1 MGLIN
6 DARFYLMIA
15 LAALFL
21 IVVAM
26 CSSTQ
31 HGGTDAHMTSGV
43 TNSSTASADAASDDG
58 ETVMEENADQDAN
71 AEADD
76 AENKMEETVEAETA
90 TDTQALVATD
100 TATSTEDMQAA
111 NTTEEAAT
119 EEATEDAA
127 TAEEGTEE
135 TAAEEAAEATEDA
148 ATTEEASEEAATEDA
163 AAADSTENADTD
175 AASSESTTESVAM
188 SAEVEAFELSE
199 LASTGEMLPDF
210 GTDLGNLKSDMGRF
224 SGRVDE
230 ATGLFEQVK
239 EMISK

>member
-1 MGLIN
+1 
-6 DARFYLMIA
+6 
-15 LAALFL
+15 
-21 IVVAM
+21 
-26 CSSTQ
+26 
-31 HGGTDAHMTSGV
+31 
-43 TNSSTASADAASDDG
+43 
-58 ETVMEENADQDAN
+58 
-71 AEADD
+71 
-76 AENKMEETVEAETA
+76 
-90 TDTQALVATD
+90 
-100 TATSTEDMQAA
+100 MQAA

-135 TAAEEAAEATEDA
+135 TAAAEATEDA
-148 ATTEEASEEAATEDA
+148 ATTEEAATEDA

-210 GTDLGNLKSDMGRF
+210 GTDLGNLKSDMERF

>member
-43 TNSSTASADAASDDG
+43 TNSSTTSADAAVDDG
-58 ETVMEENADQDAN
+58 EARMEENAGQDAN

-119 EEATEDAA
+119 EEATEDTT
-127 TAEEGTEE
+127 TAEEG
-135 TAAEEAAEATEDA
+135 AEEAAAAEATEDA
-148 ATTEEASEEAATEDA
+148 ATTEEATEEAATEDA

-175 AASSESTTESVAM
+175 AASSESTTENVAM

>member
-76 AENKMEETVEAETA
+76 AENKMEETAEAETA

-127 TAEEGTEE
+127 TAEEG
-135 TAAEEAAEATEDA
+135 AEEAAAAEATEDA
-148 ATTEEASEEAATEDA
+148 ATTEEATEEAATEDA

-175 AASSESTTESVAM
+175 AASSESTTENVAM

>member
-43 TNSSTASADAASDDG
+43 TNSSTTSADAASDDG

-76 AENKMEETVEAETA
+76 AENKMEETAEAETA

-135 TAAEEAAEATEDA
+135 TAAAEATEDA
-148 ATTEEASEEAATEDA
+148 ATTEEAATEDA

-175 AASSESTTESVAM
+175 AASSESTAENVAM

>member
-43 TNSSTASADAASDDG
+43 TNSSTASADPASDDG
-58 ETVMEENADQDAN
+58 ETMMEENADQDAN

-76 AENKMEETVEAETA
+76 AENKMEETAEAETA

-111 NTTEEAAT
+111 NTTDEADT
-119 EEATEDAA
+119 EEATED
-127 TAEEGTEE
+127 
-135 TAAEEAAEATEDA
+135 
-148 ATTEEASEEAATEDA
+148 AATEDA

-175 AASSESTTESVAM
+175 AASSESTTENVAM

>member
-43 TNSSTASADAASDDG
+43 TNSRTASADAASDDG
-58 ETVMEENADQDAN
+58 EARMKENAGQDAN

-119 EEATEDAA
+119 EEATEDTT
-127 TAEEGTEE
+127 TAEEG
-135 TAAEEAAEATEDA
+135 AEEATEDA
-148 ATTEEASEEAATEDA
+148 ATTEEATEEAATEDA

-175 AASSESTTESVAM
+175 AASSESTTENVAM

>member
-76 AENKMEETVEAETA
+76 AENKMEETAEAETA

-119 EEATEDAA
+119 EEATE
-127 TAEEGTEE
+127 
-135 TAAEEAAEATEDA
+135 
-148 ATTEEASEEAATEDA
+148 EAATEDA

-175 AASSESTTESVAM
+175 AASSESTAENVACLLYT
-188 SAEVEAFELSE
+188 SPSPRDR
-199 LASTGEMLPDF
+199 G
-210 GTDLGNLKSDMGRF
+210 
-224 SGRVDE
+224 
-230 ATGLFEQVK
+230 
-239 EMISK
+239 

>member
-43 TNSSTASADAASDDG
+43 TNSSTTSADAAVDDG
-58 ETVMEENADQDAN
+58 EAEMEENAGQDAN

-76 AENKMEETVEAETA
+76 AENKMEETAEAETA

-111 NTTEEAAT
+111 NTTEETAT

-127 TAEEGTEE
+127 TAEEG
-135 TAAEEAAEATEDA
+135 AEEAATVEATEDA
-148 ATTEEASEEAATEDA
+148 ATTEEATEEAATED

-175 AASSESTTESVAM
+175 AASSESTTENVAM